1 MIITYLALQFVIF
14 LRICNGAERRK
25 MAYVISTSGNI
36 SRSVAH
42 AAVSCGFSPQYFAA
56 IRPFGMTFDFNPNT
70 MYKRCVGINQS
81 NEENF
86 LSYSKRIS
94 KFKFTLSEMAL
105 VCSHRAVLERIA
117 SLNNLQLN

>member
-1 MIITYLALQFVIF
+1 MVLHLAIF
-14 LRICNGAERRK
+14 LLICNGAERRQ

-42 AAVSCGFSPQYFAA
+42 AAVSCGFVPQYFAA
-56 IRPFGMTFDFNPNT
+56 IRPFGMAFDFNPNT
-70 MYKRCVGINQS
+70 MYKRCVGINHS
-81 NEENF
+81 HEENF
-86 LSYSKRIS
+86 ISYSKRIS

-117 SLNNLQLN
+117 SSNNL